1 MCLLSPVDGGEDDGG
16 DDGVTTV
23 AVLSVVED
31 NLEGVFDVDT
41 VGMVSVDTDGV
52 VTTGGWPASTS
63 TTASVVALF
72 IVIVVVVARVR
83 ARIRWILMRTQR
95 SKAARARRNM
105 E

>member
-41 VGMVSVDTDGV
+41 GETAAVSVDNDGV
-52 VTTGGWPASTS
+52 VTRGGCPTTTSASTFVS
-63 TTASVVALF
+63 VSVVALF

-83 ARIRWILMRTQR
+83 ARIRWISMRTQR
-95 SKAARARRNM
+95 S
-105 E
+105 